1 VETKGYIESKVESKS
16 QGNLK
21 AILYLL
27 QNNLEEFGREVNSSY
42 ELLKLGE
49 KTKLTEAIEH
59 ALNDPM
65 GNINN
70 ISLEI
75 DQQIKNMLDIFVGS
89 FFNFKKEIVHSA
101 YRNDDSGTNLTYYIV
116 LKVDNYET
124 RDSMFDF
131 FDKYDEY
138 EISYRYKIF
147 FQFVPIEFESKIRA
161 KHKLQ
166 LLPSIA

>member
-1 VETKGYIESKVESKS
+1 METKGYIESKVESKS

-89 FFNFKKEIVHSA
+89 WLIPLITS
-101 YRNDDSGTNLTYYIV
+101 SQNLKI
-116 LKVDNYET
+116 KIWIP
-124 RDSMFDF
+124 F
-131 FDKYDEY
+131 
-138 EISYRYKIF
+138 ISLCQSSIF
-147 FQFVPIEFESKIRA
+147 ILVTMS
-161 KHKLQ
+161 
-166 LLPSIA
+166 